1 MDDAGRGPAERYRTA
16 LPGARHELEIDGYDR
31 AGVPT
36 VSAEW
41 AAGEPAPPSGPA
53 TQTGV
58 GYGDTGGAAATGA
71 WGELTEELL
80 LARHVARVPPVTG
93 SYAGLVRARG
103 ADRVVDPVS
112 LVLPAGA
119 DDSPD
124 RPLLWLPAVRW
135 RTGEDVLV
143 PAELV
148 AAAPGA
154 LPYAPPSGQ
163 WLVTP
168 ITNGLGAGDTL
179 ERAVLHGLLE
189 LVQRDG
195 NTVSHRALDTGVVV
209 DLAGAAD
216 PALHALL
223 DDLARRGIDVDLKLA
238 STEFATVV
246 HAVGTDRAAAAGEA
260 PVVPVALSALGEAA
274 HPDPA
279 QAARK
284 AVLELAASRARRAFA
299 FGPLEEVR
307 RRDPDYLQRELARP
321 LPAQE
326 DRALAAMTAWTRLT
340 AAELTAVLAP
350 MTARTTTV
358 PFASLPAPAPDR
370 VATWAAPAALL
381 DEMLERLAALDVL
394 VVAERADGP
403 LGPVHAAK
411 VLAPGLE
418 VETLSYLRIG
428 ERVVRRLLERD
439 SPLVGLGP
447 AEGSRLPVRL
457 QAGAAERLGGPAW
470 LDADEVDRVVGPLY
484 PLYREPSRH
493 AVERVRLGV

>member
-1 MDDAGRGPAERYRTA
+1 VDDAGRGPAERYRAA
-16 LPGARHELEIDGYDR
+16 LPGSLHELEITGYDR

-41 AAGEPAPPSGPA
+41 VSAGAPPSGGPSS
-53 TQTGV
+53 QTGI
-58 GYGDTGGAAATGA
+58 GYGRTPGAAATGA

-80 LARHVARVPPVTG
+80 LARCVGRVPPTAG
-93 SYAGLVRARG
+93 SYAELVRARG
-103 ADRVVDPVS
+103 AERVADPVS
-112 LVLPAGA
+112 LVLPAGCDA
-119 DDSPD
+119 SPD

-135 RTGEDVLV
+135 RTGEEVLV
-143 PAELV
+143 PAEFV
-148 AAAPGA
+148 AASPGT
-154 LPYAPPSGQ
+154 LPFAPPSGE
-163 WLVTP
+163 WLAPP

-209 DLAGAAD
+209 DPADAAD
-216 PALHALL
+216 PELHALIG
-223 DDLARRGIDVDLKLA
+223 DLAARGIDVDLKLA

-274 HPDPA
+274 HPDPV

-284 AVLELAASRARRAFA
+284 AVLEYAASRSRRAFA
-299 FGPLEEVR
+299 FGPLDEVR
-307 RRDPDYLQRELARP
+307 RRDPGYLERELARP

-326 DRALAAMTAWTRLT
+326 ERALAAMTAWTRLS
-340 AAELTAVLAP
+340 AAEMTAVLAP
-350 MTARTTTV
+350 MTARGTTV
-358 PFASLPAPAPDR
+358 PFGSLPAPAPDR
-370 VATWAAPAALL
+370 ARAWDDPATLL
-381 DEMLERLAALDVL
+381 AEVLDRLAAFDVL

-411 VLAPGLE
+411 VVAPGLE

-428 ERVVRRLLERD
+428 ERVLRRLLERD

-447 AEGSRLPVRL
+447 AGGSRLPVRL
-457 QAGAAERLGGPAW
+457 DAGAVERLGGPAW

-493 AVERVRLGV
+493 AVERIRLGL